1 MPGVAF
7 IHERKRKDGTPYFLV
22 TYRVGGR
29 GSRQSSTSFL
39 HKAQADKFC
48 ALVRVRSG
56 TGV

>member
-7 IHERKRKDGTPYFLV
+7 IRERKRKDGTPYFPV

-39 HKAQADKFC
+39 DKTP
-48 ALVRVRSG
+48 AESSVLVIG
-56 TGV
+56 TQ